1 MVLGTIGLEAQNF
14 GIRSGYWEVSESYQ
28 NETGEHSALWSFE
41 MVDDG
46 SPTIVAVGERKQTNG
61 KTTRDRSVALL
72 FIDKLGGGRYSGSY
86 IEAYGDGEQIELSVD
101 VELLENGQVLEMAA
115 KNQEGVL
122 VTNLVG
128 TWIGEGM
135 GGALKS
141 GNWLIREIV
150 SPGKGGAD
158 IQWSHELSEDAG
170 TISGRG
176 NQMIVNGRLA
186 DQDEKNTY
194 SDFRLQRSARNRNV
208 VLGQG
213 SETNHLGE
221 RKSLNYEGW
230 ISPTG
235 RTLFVMSYDSEGLD
249 SLIVGRFSGN

>member
-1 MVLGTIGLEAQNF
+1 MVLGIVGLQAQNLS
-14 GIRSGYWEVSESYQ
+14 IRSGYWEVSESYQ

-46 SPTIVAVGERKQTNG
+46 SPTIVAVGERQQTNG
-61 KTTRDRSVALL
+61 KVTRDRSVALL
-72 FIDKLGGGRYSGSY
+72 FIDKLGGGGFSGSY

-101 VELLENGQVLEMAA
+101 VELLENGQVLEMTA

-122 VTNLVG
+122 VTSLLG

-135 GGALKS
+135 GGVLKP
-141 GNWLIREIV
+141 GKWVIREIV
-150 SPGKGGAD
+150 SPGKGGD
-158 IQWSHELSEDAG
+158 DVQWSHELVENAG
-170 TISGRG
+170 TISGKG
-176 NQMIVNGRLA
+176 SKAIVNGRLA
-186 DQDEKNTY
+186 DKEEKDTY
-194 SDFRLQRSARNRNV
+194 SDLRLQRSARNRNV

-213 SETNHLGE
+213 VETNHRGE

-249 SLIVGRFSGN
+249 SLIVGRYSGK